1 MLRQVLWEACCW
13 WDFPDGCLNWHCL
26 DWFKGYLTCCQ
37 STRWMVEEWF
47 EGFLCL
53 QRQLNAITID
63 LIINKE
69 GFTMTE
75 LIQRVLPAVQK
86 PARYT
91 GGEYNEIKKDLS
103 DVRVR
108 VAFCFPDTYEIGMSN
123 VGMRILYGVMNEMD
137 GVWCERVFAP
147 WGDMEAEMRKHNL
160 PLWALESQDPIRDFD
175 MIAFTIGY
183 EMAYS
188 NVLNMLNLA
197 GIPLHA
203 KDRHDLKGIVFAGGV
218 CTFNP
223 EPLADFFDF
232 FSLGEG
238 EESTVEI
245 VALYDR
251 AKAEGWTKD
260 QFLGE
265 VAKIPGVYVPSFY
278 QHEYNPDGTL
288 SRIVPLIGAPE
299 KVTKRVEDL
308 DHAYWPTKMIVPS
321 TEIVHDRANLEVF
334 RGCIRG
340 CRFCQAGFSCR
351 PVRKKSPEV
360 LYRQA
365 VETMEDSGHNEIT
378 LSSLST
384 SDYRGL
390 KELTDELIP
399 YCESHKIN
407 LSVPSLRADNFSR
420 ELMEKLQTVRKSGL
434 TFAPEA
440 GTQRLRDVINKNL
453 TEDEILNTCAQAF
466 EGGWNNVK
474 LYFML
479 GLPTETDEDVLGIAE
494 LVYKVIQ
501 KWKENATNKKRGL
514 RVHVAT
520 AYFVPKPHT
529 PFQWEKQITPEEY
542 LRRCRLLKGHFYS
555 KAITYDY
562 HAPDLSRL
570 EAVFAR
576 GDRRLGPVI
585 EEAVKNGARLDGWDE
600 YFNYSYWFD
609 AMNACGID
617 ADFYTTRG
625 FGDDEIL
632 PWDTVDVGVT
642 KRFLQLEKK
651 RAYEGR
657 ITPDCR
663 EGCAGCGANCLLKEV
678 ACDA

>member
-1 MLRQVLWEACCW
+1 
-13 WDFPDGCLNWHCL
+13 
-26 DWFKGYLTCCQ
+26 
-37 STRWMVEEWF
+37 
-47 EGFLCL
+47 
-53 QRQLNAITID
+53 
-63 LIINKE
+63 
-69 GFTMTE
+69 MTE
-75 LIQRVLPAVQK
+75 LKQRILPTVQK

-91 GGEYNEIKKDLS
+91 GGEWGEIKKNLD

-147 WGDMEAEMRKHNL
+147 WGDMEEAMRKHDL
-160 PLWALESQDPIRDFD
+160 PLWALESQEPVKNFD

-188 NVLNMLNLA
+188 NILNMLDLA
-197 GIPLHA
+197 GVPLHA
-203 KDRHDLKGIVFAGGV
+203 KDRPGLENMVFAGGV
-218 CTFNP
+218 CAFNP
-223 EPLADFFDF
+223 EPLADFIDF

-238 EESTVEI
+238 EDITVEI
-245 VALYDR
+245 VSLYDR
-251 AKAEGWTKD
+251 AKAESWSKD
-260 QFLGE
+260 TFLHE
-265 VAKIPGVYVPSFY
+265 VAKIPGVYVPGFY
-278 QHEYNPDGTL
+278 HHEYNEDGTL
-288 SRIVPLIGAPE
+288 SAIVPLEGAPE
-299 KVTKRVEDL
+299 KVTKRIIEDL
-308 DHAYWPTKMIVPS
+308 DNAYFPTKMIVPS

-365 VETMEDSGHNEIT
+365 VETLEHSGCNEIT
-378 LSSLST
+378 ISSLST

-390 KELTDELIP
+390 KALTDEMIP
-399 YCESHKIN
+399 YCAENKIN

-466 EGGWNNVK
+466 SGGWNNVK

-501 KWKENATNKKRGL
+501 TWKANASNKKRGL

-529 PFQWEKQITPEEY
+529 PFQWEKQISPQEY
-542 LRRCRLLKGHFYS
+542 LRRCKLLKSHFYS
-555 KAITYDY
+555 KSIEYDY
-562 HAPDLSRL
+562 HSPDLSRL

-585 EEAVKNGARLDGWDE
+585 ETAMRSGARLDGWDE
-600 YFNYSYWFD
+600 YFNYAKWYD
-609 AMNACGID
+609 AFRQCGIEES
-617 ADFYTTRG
+617 FYTTRG
-625 FGDDEIL
+625 YGEDEIL
-632 PWDTVDVGVT
+632 PWDTIDVGVT
-642 KRFLQLEKK
+642 KKFLQLERR
-651 RAYEGR
+651 RAYAETV
-657 ITPDCR
+657 TPDCR
-663 EGCAGCGANCLLKEV
+663 HGCAGCGANCLLKEV
-678 ACDA
+678 QCDA